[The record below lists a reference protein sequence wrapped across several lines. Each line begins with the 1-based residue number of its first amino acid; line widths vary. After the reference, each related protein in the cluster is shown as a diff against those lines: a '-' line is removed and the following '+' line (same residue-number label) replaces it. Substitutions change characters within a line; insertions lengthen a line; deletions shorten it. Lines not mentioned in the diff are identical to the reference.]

1 MCTTE
6 RIIIG
11 DMNAYPRVCDARRKS
26 GKEKEPSPKYCA
38 FIEETELVDT
48 FVQLHK
54 DTFKPTFEQK
64 SNDEIIYEARIDA
77 ALVTYSLMDA
87 VVSSE
92 IGKLTDI
99 GDTLDHKP
107 VVLELCAEKLGI
119 SEERCPILPI
129 ITKERIDVKC
139 VADQRSLIGIKRSL
153 LSTCAS
159 LR

>member
-1 MCTTE
+1 MWKEKINDGDGTTE
-6 RIIIG
+6 RIIIA

-26 GKEKEPSPKYCA
+26 GKEKEPSPKYCM

-54 DTFKPTFEQK
+54 DTFKPTFEQI

-77 ALVTYSLMDA
+77 ALVTYSMDA

-107 VVLELCAEKLGI
+107 VVLELCTEKLGI
-119 SEERCPILPI
+119 SEERCPILP
-129 ITKERIDVKC
+129 TLPRRE
-139 VADQRSLIGIKRSL
+139 
-153 LSTCAS
+153 
-159 LR
+159 